1 MKIHRYCPRTGFLEQ
16 IYTDDKKVPTGWNA
30 GWIR

>member
-16 IYTDDKKVPTGWNA
+16 IQISDNKVPKGWKS
-30 GWIR
+30 GWKR